1 MTTIAGDRP
10 VMKPAEDAAPATHQF
25 SCNSCQVAFR
35 SVELQKSHM
44 KSEWHRYNLKRRVVS
59 LPPISS
65 ELFAEKTLQN
75 RAGAAAEAG
84 RAGFERSCDVCQ
96 KTYFSENSY
105 QNHIGSQKHKAK
117 AAKAGT
123 KRTKTSKAP
132 IDDASSVISSTF
144 SLGEPTQKIKSAVAD
159 TETETVGSEAE
170 EEFSQVVEGLKKT
183 TIEGHSPVKRPANP
197 RLSVAAQHK
206 GEHLLDLEAADGEYE
221 DEEESAAP
229 AAKQSAPAHSLKLCL
244 FCNYASPTI
253 ALNVAHMG
261 RFHNMFIPEKQYL
274 VDLEGLLAHLETR
287 IRDDHACITC
297 GKVRGDVF
305 AVQTHM
311 RDKAHCAI
319 PYLTLEEQVDI
330 GDFYDF
336 RGTYSDSDPEDD
348 DDEEDGSDDEDGK
361 GPTKNA
367 AAKLGAKRATKTT
380 TADGSDIPG
389 DDGADDGWE
398 TDSSASSLDSA
409 DLTAV
414 PADNHIHQ
422 YERLDKHPHHSQ
434 TDPRS
439 HHQADGWHSHAHK
452 HNHAVYY
459 DEHELHLPSGR
470 SVGHRSLNRYFRQNL
485 HNYPSLAER
494 EKQMQ
499 LAIEAGVEFDS
510 EDEDEDVNGLGS
522 EAASL
527 ALARRTNAAKARAV
541 STRPAPRNTLGL
553 TGVTDKTKANLIKVE
568 RRHELAQQIAADKG
582 RIKFSANSIGQSFR
596 FLGRT

>member
-1 MTTIAGDRP
+1 MTTIAGGRP
-10 VMKPAEDAAPATHQF
+10 ATKPADEPAPATHQF

-35 SVELQKSHM
+35 NVELQKSHM
-44 KSEWHRYNLKRRVVS
+44 KGEWHRYNLKRRVVS

-123 KRTKTSKAP
+123 KRAKGGKTP
-132 IDDASSVISSTF
+132 IDDASTVMSSTF
-144 SLGEPTQKIKSAVAD
+144 SLGEPTQKVQPAIAD
-159 TETETVGSEAE
+159 TETVGSEAE

-183 TIEGHSPVKRPANP
+183 TIEEGNSPVKRPANP
-197 RLSVAAQHK
+197 RLSAAAQHK
-206 GEHLLDLEAADGEYE
+206 GEHPLELEAD
-221 DEEESAAP
+221 DEEGVEATEENESAP
-229 AAKQSAPAHSLKLCL
+229 AAKQSEPAHSLKMCL

-253 ALNVAHMG
+253 ALSVAHMG

-274 VDLEGLLAHLETR
+274 ADLEGLLDHLETR

-311 RDKAHCAI
+311 RDKAHCSI

-336 RGTYSDSDPEDD
+336 RGTYSDSDPEDED
-348 DDEEDGSDDEDGK
+348 DDEDDSDDEGAK
-361 GPTKNA
+361 KIG

-380 TADGSDIPG
+380 TADGSDITG
-389 DDGADDGWE
+389 GEEGDGWE

-434 TDPRS
+434 TDPRA

-470 SVGHRSLNRYFRQNL
+470 SVGHRSLNKYFRQNL
-485 HNYPSLAER
+485 HNYPSFAER

-499 LAIEAGVEFDS
+499 LAIEAGVEFDTDEEEEE
-510 EDEDEDVNGLGS
+510 EDGEGLEG
-522 EAASL
+522 EAASS

-553 TGVTDKTKANLIKVE
+553 AGVTDRTKANLLKVE
-568 RRHELAQQIAADKG
+568 RRQEMAQQMAADKG

>member
-1 MTTIAGDRP
+1 MTTIASGRP
-10 VMKPAEDAAPATHQF
+10 ATKPADEGAPATHQF

-35 SVELQKSHM
+35 NVDLQKSHM
-44 KSEWHRYNLKRRVVS
+44 KGEWHRYNLKRRVIN

-65 ELFAEKTLQN
+65 DLFAEKTLQN

-84 RAGFERSCDVCQ
+84 RVGFERNCDVCQ

-117 AAKAGT
+117 AAKAGP
-123 KRTKTSKAP
+123 KRAKSSKAP
-132 IDDASSVISSTF
+132 IDDASTVISSTF
-144 SLGEPTQKIKSAVAD
+144 SLGEPTQKVQPTVVD

-170 EEFSQVVEGLKKT
+170 EEFSQVVEGLKKAT
-183 TIEGHSPVKRPANP
+183 MEEGHSPVKRPANP
-197 RLSVAAQHK
+197 RLSAAAQHK
-206 GEHLLDLEAADGEYE
+206 GEHPLDSEEA
-221 DEEESAAP
+221 DEEETEESNTP
-229 AAKQSAPAHSLKLCL
+229 TAKQSEPAHSLKLCL

-253 ALNVAHMG
+253 ALSVAHMS

-274 VDLEGLLAHLETR
+274 VDLEGLLSHLETR

-311 RDKAHCAI
+311 RDKAHCSI

-348 DDEEDGSDDEDGK
+348 DDDDDSDEEGEKKKAGAS
-361 GPTKNA
+361 
-367 AAKLGAKRATKTT
+367 KLGAKRATKTT
-380 TADGSDIPG
+380 TADGSDITG
-389 DDGADDGWE
+389 GEEEDGWE

-434 TDPRS
+434 TDPRA
-439 HHQADGWHSHAHK
+439 HHQPDGWHSHAHK

-510 EDEDEDVNGLGS
+510 EDEDEDGEGVEG

-527 ALARRTNAAKARAV
+527 ALARRSNAAKARAV
-541 STRPAPRNTLGL
+541 STRPAPRNTMGL
-553 TGVTDKTKANLIKVE
+553 TGVTDKAKANLLKVE